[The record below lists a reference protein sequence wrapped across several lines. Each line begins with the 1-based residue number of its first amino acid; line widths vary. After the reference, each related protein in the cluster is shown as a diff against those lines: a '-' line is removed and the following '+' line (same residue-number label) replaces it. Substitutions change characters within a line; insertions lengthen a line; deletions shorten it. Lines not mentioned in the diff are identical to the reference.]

1 MSNKPLTLPLL
12 AAGLAAA
19 VLMLAAPARAHDH
32 GPGKHVRE
40 SARPIVRHERRE
52 IRHERR
58 EIRHE
63 RREHRRE
70 RRHLRRERHGA
81 AHLIGYTVGA
91 TVGYAVGYTAGVHHS
106 RPYRTRP
113 ACTPVSKIAYDG
125 YGRPIRIG
133 GTMCFDR
140 YGVGYIVPGSRYVI
154 G

>member
-19 VLMLAAPARAHDH
+19 VLMLAAPARADDAGDGYHAR
-32 GPGKHVRE
+32 KHAQRV
-40 SARPIVRHERRE
+40 

-58 EIRHE
+58 EARHE

-70 RRHLRRERHGA
+70 RREHRRIRRHIHGHRHDA
-81 AHLIGYTVGA
+81 GLIGYTVGA
-91 TVGYAVGYTAGVHHS
+91 TVGYAVGYSAGVHHA
-106 RPYRTRP
+106 RPYRYRP
-113 ACTPVSKIAYDG
+113 ACTPVSKITYDS
-125 YGRPIRIG
+125 YGRPLRIG